1 MCAGLGLATK
11 EICISRRQYVNLDKH
26 QTLNY
31 VQSSGHTGI
40 RSKWVDTPTR
50 DLLASGVGAL
60 AFTAQSCVETL
71 ELQSTKYTRAQTKR
85 RSYIICTHWWAKI
98 NKVSAQASVCIE
110 YGETMMKKGLW
121 GKQEE
126 KRDEAEVER
135 HSINGCAICQNCMF
149 SGEFNTLSFFRRL

>member
-1 MCAGLGLATK
+1 
-11 EICISRRQYVNLDKH
+11 
-26 QTLNY
+26 
-31 VQSSGHTGI
+31 
-40 RSKWVDTPTR
+40 
-50 DLLASGVGAL
+50 LLASGVGAL

-135 HSINGCAICQNCMF
+135 QWTRKKRENVASKEHQECGKEKLVNRS
-149 SGEFNTLSFFRRL
+149 SK